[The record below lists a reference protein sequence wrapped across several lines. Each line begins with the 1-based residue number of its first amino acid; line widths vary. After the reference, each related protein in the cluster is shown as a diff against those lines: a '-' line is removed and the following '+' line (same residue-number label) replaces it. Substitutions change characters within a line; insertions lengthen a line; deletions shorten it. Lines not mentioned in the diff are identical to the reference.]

1 MFAGEHQAQGP
12 AQQQDQVEPEQTAQR
27 PEHIHRVQAVAH
39 GGKGQAGAADHGQHR
54 HYDQRQS
61 RALQP
66 VFECIAQAIAL
77 GQPQGAAL
85 NARRQIAAGAAGQS
99 VGFQIFQ
106 GACVFFA
113 QADGFCQPESIQ
125 FSHAASRRLIEL

>member
-1 MFAGEHQAQGP
+1 MFAGKHQAQGP
-12 AQQQDQVEPEQTAQR
+12 AQQQDQIEPEQAAQG

-39 GGKGQAGAADHGQHR
+39 CSKGQAGAADHRQHR
-54 HYDQRQS
+54 HDDQRQS

-66 VFECIAQAIAL
+66 VLEGIGQAIAL
-77 GQPQGAAL
+77 GQPEGAAL
-85 NARRQIAAGAAGQS
+85 NAGRQVAASTACHS
-99 VGFQIFQ
+99 VGFKVFQ

-113 QADGFCQPESIQ
+113 QADGFCQPEGIE